1 MMSNTTLRLKK
12 VGTAAVVMLLAVLVT
27 ACGQKEN
34 SQSNGKINI
43 TATTNIYGEVARA
56 VAGNKGNVKS
66 IINDPD
72 TDPHDYDPAPTDAQ
86 EVAKSQVVIAN
97 GLGYDAWVG
106 NLVKN
111 GNDDLQYVR
120 VGETVLKQKKGDN
133 PHIWY
138 DPQTMP
144 KLARNLAQRFGKLQ
158 PKNKA
163 YFNRNAEKYI
173 KSLAPVQQKMD
184 QVKKTAQKQGK
195 QEVYVSEPV
204 FDYAIQAMNF
214 TVGNK
219 KFENDT
225 EKGTDP
231 APSTIKAMQ
240 DGLKKKKIAFFVDNK
255 QASSKTVSNFV
266 ELAQKNNIPILK
278 VTETMPAKQ
287 NYRQW
292 MVGQY
297 DQLLKIM
304 QKKE

>member
-1 MMSNTTLRLKK
+1 MSNTTLRLKK

>member
-1 MMSNTTLRLKK
+1 MKK

>member
-1 MMSNTTLRLKK
+1 MMSNTTFSLKK
-12 VGTAAVVMLLAVLVT
+12 VGTAAVVMLLAFLTT

-86 EVAKSQVVIAN
+86 EIAKSQVVIAN
-97 GLGYDAWVG
+97 GLGYDSWVA

-120 VGETVLKQKKGDN
+120 VGESVLKQKKGDN
-133 PHIWY
+133 PHVWY

-144 KLARNLAQRFGKLQ
+144 KLARNLARRFGKLQ